1 MYTVPGSCGFASHI
15 ALEMSGADYDVRLA
29 PREGGK
35 TASSFYEINPKG
47 RVPAL
52 ITPEGILTETPAILF
67 FIAETYQQA
76 KLAPFDDPWRI
87 AQLQSFCAYMCAT
100 VHVAHAHRHRGYRW
114 ATEASSFN
122 DMTRMVPA
130 NMTACFELIESEMLQ
145 GPWVLG
151 DTFSLGDIYLLT
163 IALWL
168 EADEADTSNIPG
180 VLEHRKR
187 MLDLPAVGKVL
198 QVEQELATT
207 T

>member
-1 MYTVPGSCGFASHI
+1 
-15 ALEMSGADYDVRLA
+15 
-29 PREGGK
+29 
-35 TASSFYEINPKG
+35 
-47 RVPAL
+47 
-52 ITPEGILTETPAILF
+52 
-67 FIAETYQQA
+67 
-76 KLAPFDDPWRI
+76 
-87 AQLQSFCAYMCAT
+87 
-100 VHVAHAHRHRGYRW
+100 
-114 ATEASSFN
+114 
-122 DMTRMVPA
+122 MTRMVPA

-207 T
+207 N